1 MRAVIIRRFGGP
13 EVLEIADVPVP
24 EPGHGQVRVRVE
36 AAAVNPVDIATRA
49 GWLAEQGLMVANGQI
64 GIGWDLAGLIDAV
77 GPAVDQYKVG
87 DPVVGMRHL
96 LSASIGAQA
105 EQVVLDTDAVAPAPR
120 SASYA
125 EASTLPLNGLTA
137 LQALDLLAL
146 QAGQWLLVTGAAGAL
161 GGFALQ
167 LAALRGLRAIAVAAP
182 EDEPLV
188 QQMGAHEFVAR
199 TEQLGAAV
207 RHVRPGGVDGALD
220 AALVGVDALD
230 AVRDGGPF
238 VAVSAGAA
246 PIPLRGTRV
255 QNVWIRTDAPG
266 LAELAALVDA
276 GRLTLRVA
284 STQRLEAVA
293 AAHERLAV
301 GGLRGRIVL
310 TPAE

>member
-64 GIGWDLAGLIDAV
+64 GIGWDLAGVIDAV

-120 SASYA
+120 IASYA

-146 QAGQWLLVTGAAGAL
+146 
-161 GGFALQ
+161 
-167 LAALRGLRAIAVAAP
+167 
-182 EDEPLV
+182 
-188 QQMGAHEFVAR
+188 
-199 TEQLGAAV
+199 
-207 RHVRPGGVDGALD
+207 
-220 AALVGVDALD
+220 
-230 AVRDGGPF
+230 
-238 VAVSAGAA
+238 
-246 PIPLRGTRV
+246 
-255 QNVWIRTDAPG
+255 
-266 LAELAALVDA
+266 
-276 GRLTLRVA
+276 
-284 STQRLEAVA
+284 
-293 AAHERLAV
+293 
-301 GGLRGRIVL
+301 
-310 TPAE
+310 